1 MLIQCKVHSEF
12 GSVETELE
20 SDPELPPLT
29 SLMVPPGRS
38 FGMFAK
44 GFNCAISALNS
55 GVLGV
60 GLYITT
66 GTAVF
71 DEGVVAVEVV
81 VVGVF
86 IVVVVVVD
94 VVVVAVMSLV
104 TLFFI
109 WK

>member
-1 MLIQCKVHSEF
+1 MQQKKCTL
-12 GSVETELE
+12 
-20 SDPELPPLT
+20 
-29 SLMVPPGRS
+29 PGRS
-38 FGMFAK
+38 FGMLAK

-71 DEGVVAVEVV
+71 EEGVVAVEVV
-81 VVGVF
+81 VVVVGVV

>member
-1 MLIQCKVHSEF
+1 MQQKKCTL
-12 GSVETELE
+12 
-20 SDPELPPLT
+20 
-29 SLMVPPGRS
+29 PGRS
-38 FGMFAK
+38 FGMLAK

-71 DEGVVAVEVV
+71 EEGVVAVEVV
-81 VVGVF
+81 VVVVVGVV

>member
-1 MLIQCKVHSEF
+1 ML
-12 GSVETELE
+12 
-20 SDPELPPLT
+20 
-29 SLMVPPGRS
+29 
-38 FGMFAK
+38 AK

-81 VVGVF
+81 VVVVGVV